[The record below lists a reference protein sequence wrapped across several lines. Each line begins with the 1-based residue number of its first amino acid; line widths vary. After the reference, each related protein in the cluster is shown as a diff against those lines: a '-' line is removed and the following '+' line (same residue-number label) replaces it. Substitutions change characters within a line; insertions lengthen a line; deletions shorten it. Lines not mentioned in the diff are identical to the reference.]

1 MIYGY
6 CRCST
11 DETKQDI
18 ARQERELNALGV
30 DSANIFTEY
39 AHGTDRNRVE
49 LNRMLDT
56 IVPGDTIVA
65 TELSRITRS
74 TKDLIEILEIAKNK
88 HIKLILGGFVCDCSA
103 DELDPMTEGMLKM
116 MAVFAEME
124 RNIIS
129 QRVKSGMKN
138 AKAKGKLIGRPKTTA
153 DNIPDIF
160 WKYYKQY
167 KLELINVSEF
177 ARLMNCSRTSIYKY
191 IKIVEMS

>member
-18 ARQERELNALGV
+18 ARQERELNSLGV
-30 DSANIFTEY
+30 DSENIFTEY

-49 LNRMLDT
+49 LNRMLAA

-74 TKDLIEILEIAKNK
+74 TKDLIEILEIAKKK
-88 HIKLILGGFVCDCSA
+88 HIKLIFGGFVCDCSS
-103 DELDPMTEGMLKM
+103 DNLDPMTEGMLKM

-129 QRVKSGMKN
+129 QRVKSGIKN
-138 AKAKGKLIGRPKTTA
+138 AKAKGKKVGRPKTSK
-153 DNIPDIF
+153 DNISERF
-160 WKYYKQY
+160 WKYYTQY
-167 KLELINVSEF
+167 QSGLINISELS
-177 ARLMNCSRTSIYKY
+177 RLLKKSRSTIYKY
-191 IKIVEMS
+191 IKIAERS

>member
-18 ARQERELNALGV
+18 ARQERDLVAMGV
-30 DSANIFTEY
+30 DAANIFTEY

-49 LNRMLDT
+49 LNRMLDML
-56 IVPGDTIVA
+56 VAGDTVVA

-74 TKDLIEILEIAKNK
+74 TKDLIDILEIAKAR

-116 MAVFAEME
+116 MGVFAEME

-138 AKAKGKLIGRPKTTA
+138 AKAKGAKIGRPELTKERL
-153 DNIPDIF
+153 PDKF
-160 WKYYKQY
+160 WKYYMLYQDKQ
-167 KLELINVSEF
+167 INATEF
-177 ARLMNCSRTSIYKY
+177 ARVMNCARSTLYKY
-191 IKIVEMS
+191 LEIADK